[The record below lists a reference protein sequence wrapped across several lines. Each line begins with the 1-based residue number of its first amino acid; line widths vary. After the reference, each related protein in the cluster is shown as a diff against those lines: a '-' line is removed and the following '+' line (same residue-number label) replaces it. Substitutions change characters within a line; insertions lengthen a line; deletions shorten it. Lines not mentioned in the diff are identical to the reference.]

1 MSRDIVLEALQL
13 ILKYS
18 STSENVSIL
27 LEFVTAV
34 IFLLQRSELNT
45 HERCQIDSTGKEKL
59 LV

>member
-1 MSRDIVLEALQL
+1 MLEALQL

-18 STSENVSIL
+18 STSENTSIL